1 MIPGR
6 RALAPLALAIVFA
19 APLLATMGGPF
30 LRHREG
36 IGATFG
42 VLSRNYLRIGY
53 AETRLG
59 LYEVSA
65 PDLSV
70 YGDWRKYC
78 YPNRPVVSVL
88 VTSFWFL
95 ALGDAEWVLRL
106 SLLAAALGTLAG
118 FWALA
123 CRLLGDRWGLVALA
137 AFAFNPMFWYFSG
150 VAVHLAYSLCFSM
163 VAWACWVRRSDHPR
177 WRILA
182 FAFVVLACG
191 SDWPGYFAALS
202 IAIDAWLDRR
212 RIESGALLGTAL
224 ACFGLHLLHLTW
236 IDAEGGSLVRRFLS
250 AGAERSALGL
260 PSFLG
265 FAASEARELGIYFTA
280 GGLLL
285 AAVGLRRFPRRVW
298 LLALLGLEELVF
310 MHWAFAHDFLTYS
323 LTPFFALA
331 AAKGVETLWTSVP
344 RRALAGSLLAL
355 AVAQSLWVTG
365 DRLTRR
371 GAYEVQYR
379 AGLAIREGTRP
390 SDRVLLTIAD
400 LRQYTPYYA
409 DRYTAGIEGGDPPRL
424 MVHPSGGGV
433 PVRGGVDELAD
444 HLDGFDVVLVGDP
457 EMAALGGILFF
468 GGKPPPESFGFLR
481 FDHPLRRKIEQRAIS
496 REARGPFV
504 LYRLR

>member
-1 MIPGR
+1 MR
-6 RALAPLALAIVFA
+6 RFLAPSVVAVLFA
-19 APLLATMGGPF
+19 APLLATLDGPF

-70 YGDWRKYC
+70 FGDWRKYC
-78 YPNRPVVSVL
+78 YPNRPVLSVL

-95 ALGDAEWVLRL
+95 ALGDKEWVLRL

-123 CRLLGDRWGLVALA
+123 RRLLGDRGGLVALA

-163 VAWACWVRRSDHPR
+163 AAWACWVRKADHRR
-177 WRILA
+177 WRILT
-182 FAFVVLACG
+182 FGFLVLACG

-202 IAIDAWLDRR
+202 IAIDAWLERR
-212 RIESGALLGTAL
+212 RVESAVVLGTAL
-224 ACFGLHLLHLTW
+224 GCFGLHLLHLAW

-260 PSFLG
+260 PSVLG
-265 FAASEARELGIYFTA
+265 FARSEARELGIYFTA
-280 GGLLL
+280 GGLVL
-285 AAVGLRRFPRRVW
+285 AAVGIRGLPRRAW
-298 LLALLGLEELVF
+298 LLSLLGLEELVF
-310 MHWAFAHDFLTYS
+310 MHWAFVHDFLSFS

-331 AAKGVETLWTSVP
+331 VAKGVEALWTSVP
-344 RRALAGSLLAL
+344 RRALAGVLLAL
-355 AVAQSLWVTG
+355 AIAQSLWITG

-379 AGLAIREGTRP
+379 AGLAIREATLP

-400 LRQYTPYYA
+400 LRQFTPYYA
-409 DRYTAGIEGGDPPRL
+409 DRYTSGIEQGDPPRL
-424 MVHPSGGGV
+424 MVHPSGGGI
-433 PVRGGVDELAD
+433 PVKGVEDLSS
-444 HLDGFDVVLVGDP
+444 HLGDFSVVLVGDP
-457 EMAALGGILFF
+457 DLAAQEIRFF
-468 GGKPPPESFGFLR
+468 GGKPPAPAFGFLGV
-481 FDHPLRRKIEQRAIS
+481 DHPVRREVAARAVS
-496 REARGPFV
+496 SETRGAFV